1 VDIGTTVGRYRIEQ
15 WLASGAMGDV
25 YRAHDPA
32 IGRPVAI
39 KIIRRELLGGSG
51 ADQWLERF
59 KREARAAGQ
68 RFHPNIVAMLDYGE
82 ENGLPFLAM
91 EFVDGSSL
99 ASLLKTAGPLP
110 LERALDIIVQV
121 LAGLGFAHQSGI
133 IHRDI
138 KPSNILVPPNGS
150 VKIADF
156 GIARTDSSDLTVVG
170 DVLGTPAY
178 VAPEQL
184 RGDPVD
190 QRSDLFAAAVM
201 LFEALTGVKPFR
213 AKTLA
218 ESMSLMERR
227 GPEDI
232 CTLNPLVPIALKR
245 VIERALAFDPA
256 ARFASAGELS
266 GEIVAAIGV
275 APSATAG
282 GRQSPPPALPSDHGA
297 WGAELLN
304 RLERELATFI
314 GPVAS
319 LAVKQASRATGDFDA
334 LCALLAHHIDNEGH
348 RHQFLRA
355 TRRLAVRMPDQTGA
369 SPSTNSTGGTAAPAA
384 AAMPPLAVLAEIEQ
398 QLTHIIGPIARIVIK
413 RHLRRFETLP
423 KLYQALAAEIP
434 DERERAA
441 FLDSVR

>member
-1 VDIGTTVGRYRIEQ
+1 V
-15 WLASGAMGDV
+15 
-25 YRAHDPA
+25 

-68 RFHPNIVAMLDYGE
+68 RFHPNIATILDYGE
-82 ENGLPFLAM
+82 ENGLPYLAM
-91 EFVDGSSL
+91 EFVDGPSF
-99 ASLLKTAGPLP
+99 AGLLKTNGPLP
-110 LERALDIIVQV
+110 LERAVDIIVQV
-121 LAGLGFAHQSGI
+121 LNGLGFAHESGI
-133 IHRDI
+133 VHRDI

-178 VAPEQL
+178 VAPEQM

-201 LFEALTGVKPFR
+201 LFEALTGAKPFR
-213 AKTLA
+213 AKSMA
-218 ESMSLMERR
+218 ESMSLMEHR

-232 CTLNPLVPIALKR
+232 CALNPLVPATLKR
-245 VIERALAFDPA
+245 VVDRALAFDPA
-256 ARFASAGELS
+256 ARFVSAGELS
-266 GEIVAAIGV
+266 LAIQAAIAV
-275 APSATAG
+275 ASASATTG
-282 GRQSPPPALPSDHGA
+282 GRPPPPPAPAPDRGV
-297 WGAELLN
+297 WGTELLN

-319 LAVKQASRATGDFDA
+319 LAITRASRATGDFDT
-334 LCALLAHHIDNEGH
+334 LCATLANYVDNEGD
-348 RHQFLRA
+348 RRLFLQIG
-355 TRRLAVRMPDQTGA
+355 RRLAARLPDQTGTSASMKSTCNKSASGPVA
-369 SPSTNSTGGTAAPAA
+369 SPS
-384 AAMPPLAVLAEIEQ
+384 LAVLAEIER
-398 QLTHIIGPIARIVIK
+398 QLTRIIGPIAGIVIE
-413 RHLRRFETLP
+413 RHLRSFETLP
-423 KLYQALAAEIP
+423 KLYQELAAEIP

-441 FLDSVR
+441 FLDSVK